1 MEERRVKGC
10 FLLFWFFYVEEREER
25 GREVPAKWVGLVG
38 PIEAV
43 GSSGVVVETVLGLV
57 VVFEH
62 MGEFVFVHVL
72 MLLMMMLLLL
82 LV

>member
-1 MEERRVKGC
+1 M
-10 FLLFWFFYVEEREER
+10 EEREER

-38 PIEAV
+38 PIETV

-62 MGEFVFVHVL
+62 VGEFVFVHVL
-72 MLLMMMLLLL
+72 MLLL
-82 LV
+82 LVRGGRRRRGREGTHGLW